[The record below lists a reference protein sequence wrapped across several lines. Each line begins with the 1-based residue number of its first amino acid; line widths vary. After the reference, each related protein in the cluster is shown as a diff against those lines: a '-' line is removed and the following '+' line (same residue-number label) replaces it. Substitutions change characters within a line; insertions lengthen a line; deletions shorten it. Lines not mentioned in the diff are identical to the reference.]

1 MTPNID
7 AVAQAPATR
16 SKSRW
21 AISLALGSVLFLLI
35 VLSSTLLPVLIAGA
49 HPPAGYHAATG
60 LVQALLVPVALALAL
75 RLVGWRL
82 GDIGLTHRNWRSD
95 VPIGLVVAVV
105 FAIIQFALIIPATGG
120 ATRSDV
126 AVNSAQIGHS
136 LAGVAAFVLLAWTG
150 SLTEELFFR
159 GHFLSTLEM
168 LLGGGHRATAASVVA
183 TTLLFAAL
191 HGYQGVAGVI
201 DTGLYGGL
209 GLTLL
214 YLWRGRRLTAGIV
227 AHAGW
232 NTLAT
237 IGIYLWY

>member
-1 MTPNID
+1 M
-7 AVAQAPATR
+7 
-16 SKSRW
+16 
-21 AISLALGSVLFLLI
+21 
-35 VLSSTLLPVLIAGA
+35 
-49 HPPAGYHAATG
+49 
-60 LVQALLVPVALALAL
+60 
-75 RLVGWRL
+75 
-82 GDIGLTHRNWRSD
+82 
-95 VPIGLVVAVV
+95 
-105 FAIIQFALIIPATGG
+105 
-120 ATRSDV
+120 

-150 SLTEELFFR
+150 SLAEELFFR

>member
-1 MTPNID
+1 MSE
-7 AVAQAPATR
+7 ASTR
-16 SKSRW
+16 HSKARW
-21 AISLALGSVLFLLI
+21 AASLALGSGLFLLI
-35 VLSSTLLPVLIAGA
+35 VLASTLLPVLIAGS
-49 HPPAGYHAATG
+49 HPPAGFYGGTG

-75 RLVGWRL
+75 RPLGWRL
-82 GDIGLTHRNWRSD
+82 GDIGLTRQNWRSD
-95 VPIGLVVAVV
+95 ALIGLTIAVL

-120 ATRSDV
+120 AARSDV

-150 SLTEELFFR
+150 SFAEELFFR
-159 GHFLSTLEM
+159 GFFLNALEK
-168 LLGGGHRATAASVVA
+168 LLGDGRGTTAAGVVA

-214 YLWRGRRLTAGIV
+214 YLWRGRRLSAGIV